1 MNTILD
7 KIIETKQAEVA
18 AAKKARPFAALL
30 EEAQAV
36 SRQPHSFRAALER
49 SDTGIIAEFKR
60 RSPSKGFIHQG
71 AQIAEIVP
79 GYAASGATACSILTD
94 TEYFGGSL
102 DDLREARSLTTV
114 PLLRK
119 DFIIDEYQIAE
130 ARVTGADVIL
140 LIAAALHPEKV
151 NQLCSFAHHLKL
163 EILLEVHKPQELD
176 CICPT
181 IDVVGVNNRNLETF
195 VTDIRTSFELAE
207 QIPTSFVRISESG
220 ISSPESVLRLREAG
234 YRGFLMGENFMKEP
248 QPADALRHFIERLK
262 Q

>member
-49 SDTGIIAEFKR
+49 SDTGIIHK
-60 RSPSKGFIHQG
+60 G
-71 AQIAEIVP
+71 AQVAEIVP

-130 ARVTGADVIL
+130 ARVAGADVIL